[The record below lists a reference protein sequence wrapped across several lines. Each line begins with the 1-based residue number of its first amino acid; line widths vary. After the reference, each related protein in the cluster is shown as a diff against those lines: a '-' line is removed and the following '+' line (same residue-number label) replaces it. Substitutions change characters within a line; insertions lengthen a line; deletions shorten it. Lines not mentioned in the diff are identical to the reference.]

1 MYSSNRQGLSL
12 SLRLPRRTSRSS
24 AVSEAYVFS
33 HALFSCLA
41 YHLFSVAIQKAGIW
55 SAVLAIISVAFVG
68 ESGDRRGL
76 LGASVASLGVSVAS
90 L

>member
-1 MYSSNRQGLSL
+1 M
-12 SLRLPRRTSRSS
+12 
-24 AVSEAYVFS
+24 
-33 HALFSCLA
+33 
-41 YHLFSVAIQKAGIW
+41 
-55 SAVLAIISVAFVG
+55 IISVAFVG